1 MADIFKSALLLS
13 FHNHPVDIRTRI
25 ANAIKNV
32 AGKLMDFFMPMSIG
46 QIYMTISIL
55 TIANNGNM
63 TITGQLP
70 YEDYANATFKCEL
83 EPFQPYMKFIG
94 ISEGGNLSINGE
106 RIGDGSCHLR
116 FLVLPAMFIEG
127 NYDGVLTLKTN
138 VQARFR
144 FTNSE
149 NATHFKTE
157 FDELLNSADNNLL
170 PKFDDFLVYERN
182 LGHTY
187 DYSYDDG
194 NASDF
199 LQLNFTIEHVGNFHF
214 KMTPQKLFNDTSHP
228 LLGIYAFENETIS
241 ANFYRKREIEPFNNI
256 KPKLSGTIEFK
267 QPLRGLSGVLF
278 GAHEKEMRFYGK
290 PSSIGVDL
298 IDPGN
303 VADVP
308 DDEIKGETERNR
320 DQVNGG
326 IEFPHFNLPIF
337 FIEIIWL
344 LLLVK

>member
-32 AGKLMDFFMPMSIG
+32 AGKLMDFFMPMSIV
-46 QIYMTISIL
+46 QIYMTISIF
-55 TIANNGNM
+55 TIANNGKM

-70 YEDYANATFKCEL
+70 YEDYANATFKCDL

-106 RIGDGSCHLR
+106 RIDNGSCRLR
-116 FLVLPAMFIEG
+116 LLFLPAMFIEG
-127 NYDGVLTLKTN
+127 NYDGVLTLKPN

-144 FTNSE
+144 FTDSE

-170 PKFDDFLVYERN
+170 LNFDDFLVYEKN
-182 LGHTY
+182 LRHTY
-187 DYSYDDG
+187 DYSYDDR
-194 NASDF
+194 NAPDF
-199 LQLNFTIEHVGNFHF
+199 HQLNFTIENVGNFHL
-214 KMTPQKLFNDTSHP
+214 KMTPKELFNDPNHP
-228 LLGIYAFENETIS
+228 LLGIYVFENETIV
-241 ANFYRKREIEPFNNI
+241 ANFYRKRETEPFNNA
-256 KPKLSGTIEFK
+256 KPKLSGTIEYK
-267 QPLRGLSGVLF
+267 QPFRGLSGVLF

-290 PSSIGVDL
+290 PASIGVDL
-298 IDPGN
+298 IDDSGN
-303 VADVP
+303 VGNVP
-308 DDEIKGETERNR
+308 IDEIEKTTSR
-320 DQVNGG
+320 VNGG
-326 IEFPHFNLPIF
+326 NFRHFNLPIF

-344 LLLVK
+344 LLLIK